1 MKKTFQV
8 RITLADGVVHI
19 RKVSASSAV
28 ELFDRV
34 KALTKEFPT
43 YVRSEG
49 YLIKE
54 QS

>member
-8 RITLADGVVHI
+8 RITLADGAVHL
-19 RKVSASSAV
+19 RKVSARSAV
-28 ELFDRV
+28 ELFDRI

-49 YLIKE
+49 FLLKG
-54 QS
+54 QP

>member
-8 RITLADGVVHI
+8 RITLADGAVHI
-19 RKVSASSAV
+19 RKVSARSAV

-34 KALTKEFPT
+34 QALAKQFPT

-49 YLIKE
+49 TLLKE
-54 QS
+54 KP